1 MSESA
6 ANEEQI
12 AFWNGA
18 AGAKW
23 VRMQAGLDAFLEQPL
38 DELMK
43 ISNPKPGDHVLDVGC
58 GAGASTFDLAQRVA
72 PKGSVTGIDI
82 SRPLLELAARRAK
95 DNGFSNVT
103 FVEADAQTH
112 EFNEASFDL
121 IASRFGMTFFEDP
134 VAAISRLGMS
144 LKLRGR
150 IAFVTLASID
160 DNPWFTIPRDVAMES
175 LGTPAPVDPLAPS
188 PFAFASIERVLLIL
202 RDAGFDDCAGDRRVV
217 DLEFAG
223 SLNEAARIM
232 TNLGPASR
240 IIAEFHADEQKVNA
254 IQDEVAARISCFEM
268 DGVIRVPGTINLFS
282 AIRSR

>member
-6 ANEEQI
+6 ANEDQI

-18 AGAKW
+18 AGTKW
-23 VRMQAGLDAFLEQPL
+23 VRMQAGIDAFLQQPL
-38 DELMK
+38 NELMK
-43 ISNPKPGDHVLDVGC
+43 ISNPKPGDNVLDIGC
-58 GAGASTFDLAQRVA
+58 GAGTSTFDLAQRVG

-82 SRPLLELAARRAK
+82 SRPLLELAAQRAEG
-95 DNGFSNVT
+95 NGFSDVT

-121 IASRFGMTFFEDP
+121 IVSRFGMTFFEDP

-188 PFAFASIERVLLIL
+188 PFAFANIERVSLIL
-202 RDAGFDDCAGDRRVV
+202 RDAGFDDFTGDRKVV
-217 DLEFAG
+217 DLAFDG

-240 IIAEFHADEQKVNA
+240 IITEFHADEQKVNA
-254 IQDEVAARISCFEM
+254 IQHAVAARISCFEM